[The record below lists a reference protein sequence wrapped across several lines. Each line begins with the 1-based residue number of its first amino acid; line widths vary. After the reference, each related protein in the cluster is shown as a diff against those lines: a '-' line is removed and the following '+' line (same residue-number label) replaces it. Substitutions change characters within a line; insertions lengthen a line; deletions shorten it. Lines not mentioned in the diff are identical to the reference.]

1 MTILSISTLYLNV
14 SATITWCIRKSTSK
28 WTSVWQR
35 TRGGKIQKKWKSQNL
50 LSLRTEIAD
59 FIMKQFF
66 SDIIEYL
73 GECSV
78 LARELCAAIAVASQ
92 LYNFKSIIELK
103 HCTHNEWI
111 TIALIHLWPEFVCLC
126 LHRHGDLME
135 FHFCK
140 EADYAPD
147 SKPKRI
153 PGQSTSLSMK
163 LNFQTEI
170 DRWMKEHAWNPIC
183 KHR

>member
-1 MTILSISTLYLNV
+1 MIYIELSTHSHWVGHLFWLCQEWAKLHNLQMTILSISTLYLNV

-35 TRGGKIQKKWKSQNL
+35 TRGGKIKKKWKSQNL

-92 LYNFKSIIELK
+92 LYNFQSIIELK
-103 HCTHNEWI
+103 HCTHNEWN
-111 TIALIHLWPEFVCLC
+111 TVHNSAYSFVARVCVSV
-126 LHRHGDLME
+126 
-135 FHFCK
+135 F
-140 EADYAPD
+140 A
-147 SKPKRI
+147 
-153 PGQSTSLSMK
+153 
-163 LNFQTEI
+163 
-170 DRWMKEHAWNPIC
+170 
-183 KHR
+183 